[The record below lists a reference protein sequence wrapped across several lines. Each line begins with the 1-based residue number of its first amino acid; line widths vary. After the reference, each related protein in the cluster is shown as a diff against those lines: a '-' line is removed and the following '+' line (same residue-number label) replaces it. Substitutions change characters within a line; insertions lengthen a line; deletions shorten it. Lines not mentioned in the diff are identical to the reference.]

1 MTTRIRF
8 CVLLLLSVLASAGC
22 HHRIAFQDID
32 YKIGAEQYDAALVV
46 VIDAATLN
54 NTISIRSI
62 MTGAAHSWDAQP
74 GMMLKQVADV
84 EFPQMFKHYEVAGSY
99 KEPSESKSG
108 LTLRLTVP
116 QYNFADFRATVTVRA
131 IAYGAGKNVLF
142 EKTYTEQGFTQGAK
156 MFWAGAFGMN
166 SAVRQSSFDAY
177 KKVFA
182 ALRSDIAAVLQPHRP
197 A

>member
-1 MTTRIRF
+1 MTTRIRLY
-8 CVLLLLSVLASAGC
+8 VLLFLSVLASAGC
-22 HHRIAFQDID
+22 HHRNPIQDID
-32 YKIGAEQYDAALVV
+32 YSVGAKHYDAALVV
-46 VIDAATLN
+46 VIDSATLS
-54 NTISIRSI
+54 NTVPIRSY
-62 MTGAAHSWDAQP
+62 MTGIANSWDAQP

-156 MFWAGAFGMN
+156 MFWAGPFAMK

-182 ALRSDIAAVLQPHRP
+182 ALRSDIAAVLQTSKPV
-197 A
+197 